1 MSARA
6 LPSEASP
13 NRPRPPLAGRRIPRE
28 LMEPTTHAIDASNHR
43 LRRVGRIARR
53 RLRIDGAD
61 LTNGIHTDGRLS
73 VVISGLD
80 TADEGRPEMF
90 QWWSD
95 RPVALVIIRSSGD
108 GGDVAFT
115 KGPVRWGTGV
125 RWPGDRRNQL
135 RRVLLRHRPADPND
149 ADRWSGQRS
158 PRSWP
163 DCSARPRR
171 PDTRLTPTPRRR
183 SRRTPHPTRP
193 TALEARVPLAGT
205 RASGFQIPTI
215 DRIAIRGPRAGGLI
229 PLASRSRMTRPR

>member
-1 MSARA
+1 
-6 LPSEASP
+6 
-13 NRPRPPLAGRRIPRE
+13 
-28 LMEPTTHAIDASNHR
+28 MEPTTRAIDASNHR

-53 RLRIDGAD
+53 RLRIEGAD

-125 RWPGDRRNQL
+125 RWPGAGGISYVAFCYDTDRQTRTTRSVERPAVTAIL
-135 RRVLLRHRPADPND
+135 ARLLRSATPA
-149 ADRWSGQRS
+149 
-158 PRSWP
+158 
-163 DCSARPRR
+163 
-171 PDTRLTPTPRRR
+171 
-183 SRRTPHPTRP
+183 
-193 TALEARVPLAGT
+193 
-205 RASGFQIPTI
+205 
-215 DRIAIRGPRAGGLI
+215 
-229 PLASRSRMTRPR
+229 